1 MKDTTS
7 CQSGSIYLRI
17 CWGDIRSSS
26 ALSPTLMTLSKTW
39 QLHSQC
45 IGIYFSKDG
54 SRWRRRR
61 RRRRMKFVDFLIKLS
76 LMTKPR

>member
-45 IGIYFSKDG
+45 IGIYFSKDVW
-54 SRWRRRR
+54 SKMEEEEEEEEDDEENEVRNEEDL
-61 RRRRMKFVDFLIKLS
+61 VIS
-76 LMTKPR
+76 